1 MTLEIG
7 KLLAASTIAGALM
20 ASAAMAETELRMM
33 WYNDG
38 NEGEVM
44 QSLLDR
50 FEAANPDIS
59 VKLDIVPYKSIIEGL
74 PIQLAA
80 GAGPDLARVTDL
92 GGTEQVLL
100 RPDAT
105 HLGHRLL
112 GGQLRPLSWIGWH
125 RIPTRSRAL

>member
-1 MTLEIG
+1 MTFEIG
-7 KLLAASTIAGALM
+7 KLLAASTVAGAMM

-59 VKLDIVPYKSIIEGL
+59 VKLDVVPYKSIMEGL

-92 GGTEQVLL
+92 GGLNKFYLDLT
-100 RPDAT
+100 P
-105 HLGHRLL
+105 
-112 GGQLRPLSWIGWH
+112 PI
-125 RIPTRSRAL
+125 